1 VLDASTGVVTAGA
14 ETTGEDVVTAGFETT
29 GGVVA
34 TLLSWPDV
42 ATDGATVAVGTED
55 QVVH

>member
-1 VLDASTGVVTAGA
+1 V
-14 ETTGEDVVTAGFETT
+14 GEDVVTAGVETT

-34 TLLSWPDV
+34 TLIAPPQV
-42 ATDGATVAVGTED
+42 AKDGATVAVGTED